1 MSMSS
6 GILGLMSGH
15 SKWST
20 IKRAKAVNDN
30 ARGKVFSKLV
40 RGITMAVKTGGPD
53 PVSNYRLRVAIE
65 AARAENMPKETIERA
80 ISRSEEG
87 SALEEIV
94 YEGFGPNGVG
104 LLVYITTDNRNRTA
118 QEIKNA
124 FEKGGGSLGSPGSV
138 SFNFESKGYLLV
150 EKSVDISTQMLS
162 LIDLGVEDMEEAGEG
177 IEAYTNS
184 HELFSVKE
192 KVEKAGFKVLA
203 AELIQK
209 PKSQVPVDKKVE
221 DKLLE
226 LISSLE
232 SHDDVQKVFDNAA
245 IS

>member
-1 MSMSS
+1 MSS

-104 LLVYITTDNRNRTA
+104 LLV
-118 QEIKNA
+118 
-124 FEKGGGSLGSPGSV
+124 
-138 SFNFESKGYLLV
+138 
-150 EKSVDISTQMLS
+150 DISTQMLS